1 MSSFYFG
8 LLLYGLLTVLCEWK
22 QIQIPNY
29 KKILYVFTFPLF
41 MFTYIPIS
49 LVALF
54 SRKVQWKPIQ
64 HHRADRRV
72 LEAAAAGTK
81 RIQNQ

>member
-1 MSSFYFG
+1 
-8 LLLYGLLTVLCEWK
+8 
-22 QIQIPNY
+22 
-29 KKILYVFTFPLF
+29 

>member
-1 MSSFYFG
+1 MG
-8 LLLYGLLTVLCEWK
+8 EHPHHPAKKVLYT
-22 QIQIPNY
+22 I
-29 KKILYVFTFPLF
+29 TFPIF
-41 MFTYIPIS
+41 MLTYIPIS